1 MIRTFVLTITLLLI
15 AAQAHAAPVVL
26 HGPGVD
32 ASEAASIAKQKLK
45 LDTLPTATALAARI
59 GVKGAVAVVVGAQA
73 EFCVKPAK
81 RPLRGEFL
89 MDDRHMSEM
98 EYAAARVTIEK
109 IVERIA
115 CYGVDASRDD
125 LFTLFFTQGMAAFEA
140 GDSPAAQRAFSQAV
154 AIDPSR
160 PWPSQYPP
168 TAKPLFD
175 EALRIMTASAPIRII
190 NTLGGEV
197 RVNGEKDYG
206 KAILYPGGH
215 LVFVPESS
223 TAMWVTIPRAPA
235 VPEEG
240 VLLTTA
246 AELLLGL
253 LDGNDRYAPWLQ
265 AVRRAQG

>member
-89 MDDRHMSEM
+89 MVDRHMSEM